1 MLDGRRLWHPRL
13 IVDERE
19 KASGVPDN
27 LRRLGARVEFRLLD
41 VADYIIGDRAIE
53 RKTTDDF
60 ISSLFSGRLFDQ
72 AKRLSEAYGMPL
84 MVVEGDIQTLLDKIS
99 RPRVFWGSM
108 LALVLQYNV
117 RPFFTLD
124 AQQTSELIFTYALHL
139 SSAKRRAPPIIV
151 KKPRISTETQA
162 QLLIVESLP
171 AIGPEFA
178 DRLLQRFGTVRRI
191 FEASLGELAI
201 RGGLGRS
208 RAQKVSSIL
217 DLPYRS
223 WRAVGRQ
230 SELRPQE

>member
-1 MLDGRRLWHPRL
+1 LWRPRL
-13 IVDERE
+13 VVDERE

-84 MVVEGDIQTLLDKIS
+84 MVVEGDIQTSLDKIS
-99 RPRVFWGSM
+99 RPRVFWGSI

-117 RPFFTLD
+117 RPFFTLND
-124 AQQTSELIFTYALHL
+124 QQTSELIFTYALHL
-139 SSAKRRAPPIIV
+139 SSEKPRAPPIIV
-151 KKPRISTETQA
+151 KKPRISTGTQA

-171 AIGPEFA
+171 AIGPKFA

-191 FEASLGELAI
+191 FEASMGELAI
-201 RGGLGRS
+201 HGGLGRS

-223 WRAVGRQ
+223 WRVAGRQ

>member
-1 MLDGRRLWHPRL
+1 LWHPRL

-139 SSAKRRAPPIIV
+139 SSAKRKAPPIIV

>member
-1 MLDGRRLWHPRL
+1 MWHPRL